1 VVEEIE
7 EEEKRNLLK
16 VKAVIYVEK
25 ATQRG
30 IVLGKAGSLIKTIGK
45 NARLD
50 LERMFSKKVYLE
62 LFVKVE
68 RNWTHNARSLRK
80 LGY

>member
-1 VVEEIE
+1 
-7 EEEKRNLLK
+7 
-16 VKAVIYVEK
+16 VEK

-30 IVLGKAGSLIKTIGK
+30 IVLGKGGSLIKTIGK

-50 LERMFSKKVYLE
+50 LERMFSVKVYLE

-68 RNWTHNARSLRK
+68 RNWTQNTRSLRK